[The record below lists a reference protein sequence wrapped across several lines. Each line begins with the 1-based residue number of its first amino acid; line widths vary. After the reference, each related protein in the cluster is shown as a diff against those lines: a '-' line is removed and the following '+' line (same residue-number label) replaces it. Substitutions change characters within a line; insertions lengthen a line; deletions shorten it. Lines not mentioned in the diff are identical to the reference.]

1 MLPKIALQ
9 YNFDKGNNIYVSATK
24 GYRSGGYNIQMFSDL
39 LQNDMQSSMMKDVA
53 DVTIPVI
60 NNVPMIGDDIKQKVI
75 GILEGMSASGET
87 DIQATTL
94 YKPEYSWNYEIGSHL
109 TLFNGKLQT
118 DLALF
123 YMSTRDQ
130 QLSRFAESGL
140 GRITVNAEEQKP
152 GR

>member
-1 MLPKIALQ
+1 
-9 YNFDKGNNIYVSATK
+9 
-24 GYRSGGYNIQMFSDL
+24 MFSDL

-94 YKPEYSWNYEIGSHL
+94 YK
-109 TLFNGKLQT
+109 
-118 DLALF
+118 
-123 YMSTRDQ
+123 
-130 QLSRFAESGL
+130 
-140 GRITVNAEEQKP
+140 RIFMEL
-152 GR
+152 